1 MIEALHKIEAEQ
13 YLSLRGLAHKLGISA
28 GHLSMIFSGQ
38 RRPGM
43 RFVRAVLESFPEVR
57 RAIAQSLWQPTETK
71 VPFRNES
78 DRHCGTTDGGP

>member
-57 RAIAQSLWQPTETK
+57 RVIAQSLRQSTGPEAPVPTK
-71 VPFRNES
+71 S
-78 DRHCGTTDGGP
+78 DLHRGTTDGGP